1 MSRHPLF
8 IASSF
13 LLLCACPGGSEE
25 SDSATAGEDTS
36 ATGGIILPTTPA
48 STGEDPGTTTALPTT
63 SVGES
68 TAAAESTTGDDINCG
83 VADIQADVRIPRVML
98 VLDKSRS
105 MVIEP
110 GGYWDADGDD
120 ADGDNMTDADG
131 NMSPATP
138 KVTRWKSLYSVV
150 DFIVTNFESRMD
162 FGAAL
167 FPATTATG
175 TYDAGACKVNPAP
188 EVAVGTDMGQTILM
202 TIPGP
207 DQTNQQGGTPA
218 AAGMATGIAG
228 LPRNE
233 ALSEEEDLRY
243 IILVT
248 DGAANCAS
256 DAATD
261 KDRFEVYDAHFPEMV
276 AAAKDAGIPT
286 FVVGIDIRDEAS
298 PVKGD
303 GNPDATN
310 TYDKLNEV
318 AEIGGQPR
326 LGDEKFYNSL
336 NQLELQ
342 AALEAISQEITSCTF
357 QLSTPL
363 TDSQFVREL
372 NVQLDKDPMTA
383 TALEYGKDQVTD
395 CATESGWHFTDET
408 RSAIELCGDAC
419 TTYKSIGLVDI
430 IFDCIQF

>member
-36 ATGGIILPTTPA
+36 ATGIILPTTPA
-48 STGEDPGTTTALPTT
+48 STGEDPGTTTAPPTT

-68 TAAAESTTGDDINCG
+68 TTDPTTTGEDINCG
-83 VADIQADVRIPRVML
+83 VAGIVADVRIPRVML

-105 MVIEP
+105 MVIDP
-110 GGYWDADGDD
+110 GGFWDADGDD
-120 ADGDNMTDADG
+120 ADGDTMTDADG

-138 KVTRWKSLYSVV
+138 KITRWKSLYTVV
-150 DFIVTNFESRMD
+150 DFIVTNFEPRMD

-167 FPATTATG
+167 FPSTTATS
-175 TYDAGACKVNPAP
+175 TYDAGACKVNPTP
-188 EVAVGTDMGQTILM
+188 EVATGENMGQTILE

-207 DQTNQQGGTPA
+207 DQIDQQGGTPA

-228 LPRNE
+228 LPRND
-233 ALSEEEDLRY
+233 ALTEEEDLRY
-243 IILVT
+243 IVLVT

-256 DAATD
+256 DAPTD

-276 AAAKDAGIPT
+276 AAAKAAGIPT

-303 GNPDATN
+303 GNPDGTN
-310 TYDKLNEV
+310 TYEKLNEV
-318 AEIGGQPR
+318 AELGGQPR
-326 LGDEKFYNSL
+326 PGAEKFYNSL

-357 QLSTPL
+357 TLSKPL
-363 TDSQFVREL
+363 TETQYVREL
-372 NVQLDKDPMTA
+372 NVQLDKDPMTD
-383 TALEYGKDQVTD
+383 TALEYGKAQVTD
-395 CATESGWHFTDET
+395 CDTESGWHFTDET

-419 TTYKSIGLVDI
+419 TTYKTTGLVDI
-430 IFDCIQF
+430 IFDCDQP